1 MNKMILEKYCKSI
14 GLVISIIV
22 LMTLLVSCG
31 AQTDSGTGAANE
43 VTYRVGYPQL
53 TIEQIPNMP
62 PKKLYESQT
71 FEIGFRICNNGVFDA
86 SNGFVSLSGFDS
98 TYISTDI
105 SSLEFPSF
113 GSVLEGKNALNPGGS
128 CTNLLTF
135 PAQVIYVED
144 GVAEYKAPYY
154 LNIQSSQLFE
164 LSQTVCVGGTTA
176 YLVKDGGCDLDAPIT
191 LNGQG
196 ASLGV
201 SRIDTIAQGDKII
214 FGVQLK
220 NGGSGSVEGATIVRA
235 QLGGEPLECVFKK
248 TKTKTYSADN
258 DKNKRDG
265 AQGVPSIFCE
275 AAMSADMPTYPT
287 TLFLQV
293 FYDYDQFEINELLI
307 EGSGINNNNNNNL
320 FS

>member
-1 MNKMILEKYCKSI
+1 MNKRVEKYCKSI
-14 GLVISIIV
+14 GLVISIV
-22 LMTLLVSCG
+22 MLMVLLVSCG
-31 AQTDSGTGAANE
+31 AQTEGGTGAANE

-62 PKKLYESQT
+62 PTKLYEGQN
-71 FEIGFRICNNGVFDA
+71 FEIGLRICNTGAFDVSNGV
-86 SNGFVSLSGFDS
+86 VSLSGFDS
-98 TYISTDI
+98 TYVRADVP
-105 SSLEFPSF
+105 SLEFPSF

-135 PAQVIYVED
+135 PAQVIYIED

-164 LSQTVCVGGTTA
+164 LSQTVCVGGTTS
-176 YLVKDGGCDLDAPIT
+176 YLVKDGGCDLAAPIS

-201 SRIDTIAQGDKII
+201 SKILTNALGDKII
-214 FGVQLK
+214 FEVQLK
-220 NGGSGSVEGATIVRA
+220 NGGKGSVERATIVRA
-235 QLGGEPLECVFKK
+235 QLGGEPLECIFKK
-248 TKTKTYSADN
+248 TNTKIYTIDKDKTKRN
-258 DKNKRDG
+258 G
-265 AQGVPSIFCE
+265 AQGTPSIFCE
-275 AAMSADMPTYPT
+275 TAMSADMPTYPT

-307 EGSGINNNNNNNL
+307 EGSGVTQNNNHL